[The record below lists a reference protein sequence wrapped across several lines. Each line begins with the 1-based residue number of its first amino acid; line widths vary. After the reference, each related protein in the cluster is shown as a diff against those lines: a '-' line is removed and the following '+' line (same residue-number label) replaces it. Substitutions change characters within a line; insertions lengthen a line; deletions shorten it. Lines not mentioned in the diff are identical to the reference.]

1 MKTKTVV
8 QDNESAYLKWLED
21 LKIEISRNRQRAA
34 LSVNEIAMQTYWTI
48 GKDIVEK
55 EKKFKWGTAFMNRLS
70 RDLSGHFNDIKGFS
84 RRNLYAIRQW
94 YLFYSKDSEFVPQSA
109 AQIPW
114 GHNRLIISKVKDV
127 NEALWY
133 AGATAKNG
141 WARDILE
148 LKIKKKEYQRSG
160 KAITNFNSTLQLPLS
175 GLARETLKDPYNFDF
190 LGLEDEAQEREIEK
204 GLVGK
209 IADFILELGKGFAFI
224 GNQYKL
230 IVNDQEYFLDLLFYH
245 MTLRCYVIIEL
256 KSVKF
261 KPEFSGKMNFYL
273 SAVDSQLR
281 NSNDNPSIGLIL
293 CRSKNSLEVE
303 YALRDINKPI
313 GVSEYLLTDD
323 LPVDYIKTLPT
334 IAEIENE
341 LKNRLDHKP

>member
-1 MKTKTVV
+1 MTIVRN
-8 QDNESAYLKWLED
+8 NEIKYLKWIES
-21 LKIEISRNRQRAA
+21 LKAEISRNRQRAA

-55 EKKFKWGTAFMNRLS
+55 EKQFEWGTAFMSRLS
-70 RDLSGHFNDIKGFS
+70 RDLSEHFKDIKGFS

-94 YLFYSKDSEFVPQSA
+94 YLFYSRHSEIVPQSV

-114 GHNRLIISKVKDV
+114 GHNRLIISKIKDV
-127 NEALWY
+127 EVALWY
-133 AGATAKNG
+133 AEATFLNG

-148 LKIKKKEYQRSG
+148 LKIKKREYERSG
-160 KAITNFNSTLQLPLS
+160 KAITNFNSALKFPQS
-175 GLARETLKDPYNFDF
+175 ELARETLKDPYNFDF

-204 GLVGK
+204 ELVGK

-230 IVNDQEYFLDLLFYH
+230 LVNEQEYFLDLLFYH

-256 KSVKF
+256 KSGKF

-273 SAVDSQLR
+273 SAVDSLLK
-281 NSNDNPSIGLIL
+281 NSSDNPSIGLIL
-293 CRSKNSLEVE
+293 CKSKNSLDVE

-313 GVSEYLLTDD
+313 GVSEYILTDE
-323 LPVDYIKTLPT
+323 LPSDYNESLPT
-334 IAEIENE
+334 IDEIENE
-341 LKNRLDHKP
+341 LKIRLSIE